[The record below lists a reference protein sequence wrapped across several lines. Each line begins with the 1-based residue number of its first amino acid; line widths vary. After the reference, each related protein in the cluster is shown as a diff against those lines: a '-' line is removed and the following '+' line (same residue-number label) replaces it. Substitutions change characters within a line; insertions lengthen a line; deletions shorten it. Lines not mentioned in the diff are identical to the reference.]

1 MVAHPLI
8 KPLIDEAEEALQ
20 RGEGSEFL
28 GAYLDK
34 IRDIKAGLT
43 AKEESYEEFIKDYQ
57 TIYDFNMNA
66 QKISKQEV
74 LQLESQSNGLSNEL
88 FCRNQ
93 EALASGNPAGYLAA
107 SVALGGLRALAIHER
122 LHCQEEA
129 PRRGSC
135 YP

>member
-1 MVAHPLI
+1 M
-8 KPLIDEAEEALQ
+8 IDEAEEALQ

-66 QKISKQEV
+66 QKISK
-74 LQLESQSNGLSNEL
+74 
-88 FCRNQ
+88 
-93 EALASGNPAGYLAA
+93 
-107 SVALGGLRALAIHER
+107 
-122 LHCQEEA
+122 
-129 PRRGSC
+129 
-135 YP
+135 